1 MSAIEEIAER
11 LQARRVRPGRWI
23 AKCPAHA
30 DRAPSLTIADG
41 RDGRVLLHC
50 FAGCPLDAILLH
62 AGISMRHLFA
72 ASPHAVSNPRQR
84 AAEAR
89 DRDRQRAEEAARRRT
104 ERTRTDRLR
113 ADWHELN
120 QSAATLARKL
130 ASIPDGTPGAEAFT
144 ECFHEVLAELRSVD
158 RMLMGGDE
166 WL

>member
-1 MSAIEEIAER
+1 VSTVDEIAER

-50 FAGCPLDAILLH
+50 FAGCPLDAILRH
-62 AGISMRHLFA
+62 AGMSTSHLFA
-72 ASPHAVSNPRQR
+72 TAPHAAPNPKQR

-89 DRDRQRAEEAARRRT
+89 DRDRQRAEEAARRRA
-104 ERTRTDRLR
+104 ERIRIDKLR
-113 ADWHELN
+113 ADWHDLSH
-120 QSAATLARKL
+120 SAAALARKL
-130 ASIPDGTPGAEAFT
+130 ATMPDGTPGAAAIT
-144 ECFHEVLAELRSVD
+144 ECFHEVLAEMRSVD
-158 RMLMGGDE
+158 RMLTGGDE